1 MKIRKSCSQTLNS
14 WVVSY
19 KHTFLGSF
27 MNCYTRFWNN
37 YPRIGKRFHI
47 RDLDAWQ
54 RGWILTGSHFSRSSF
69 TFVEVKATINVWIIL
84 FFLLHSH
91 IEMANFL
98 KWFKTSSESDFLS
111 QKSRWN
117 KLGIRV
123 MRDSWFDCE
132 FLYDSHRCGSIGHRG
147 KPNPIEV

>member
-19 KHTFLGSF
+19 KNLVLRSF
-27 MNCYTRFWNN
+27 MNCYTRFWNY

-69 TFVEVKATINVWIIL
+69 TFVEVKVTINVWNIP
-84 FFLLHSH
+84 LLLVQSH
-91 IEMANFL
+91 METYIFL
-98 KWFKTSSESDFLS
+98 KGSSESDFLN
-111 QKSRWN
+111 QKFWVRNLSKIIALKETRD
-117 KLGIRV
+117 KSYAQQLIRLWV
-123 MRDSWFDCE
+123 SVRFT
-132 FLYDSHRCGSIGHRG
+132 
-147 KPNPIEV
+147 